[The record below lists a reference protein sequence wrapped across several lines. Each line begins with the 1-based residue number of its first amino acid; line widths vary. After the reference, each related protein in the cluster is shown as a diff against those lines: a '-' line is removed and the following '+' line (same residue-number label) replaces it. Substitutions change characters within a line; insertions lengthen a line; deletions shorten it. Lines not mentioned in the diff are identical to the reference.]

1 MHTRRS
7 NKLIL
12 KKINH
17 EYALEGLMLKLKLQ
31 FFGPLMGKTDSL
43 EKPLMLGKTEG
54 KRRRGQKRMRW
65 WNSNTDSTD
74 LNLSKLREILEDRRG
89 WCAA

>member
-1 MHTRRS
+1 MS
-7 NKLIL
+7 FKL
-12 KKINH
+12 
-17 EYALEGLMLKLKLQ
+17 LKLKLKS
-31 FFGPLMGKTDSL
+31 FGHLIQRANSL
-43 EKPLMLGKTEG
+43 EKKLMLGKTEG